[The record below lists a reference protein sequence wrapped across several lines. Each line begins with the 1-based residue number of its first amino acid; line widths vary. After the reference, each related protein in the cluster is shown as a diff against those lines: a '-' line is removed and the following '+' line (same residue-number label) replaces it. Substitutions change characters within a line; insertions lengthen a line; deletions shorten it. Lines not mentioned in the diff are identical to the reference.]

1 MDASSCSGSRAC
13 HAISAIVV
21 DVVQALIRER
31 AVNGKVDVT
40 DLERM
45 LSLVRRGTLSMDAAF
60 LAQEDRCR
68 KEHSRPKGN
77 VGARS
82 NPFQRLMVRPFEHLL
97 FGSPP
102 PFPRA
107 LLPNYFDFLDRAA
120 AAEQAAWEQICRAI
134 IQALLV
140 VHGNNLT
147 WDHFYS
153 DDRALKTLRT
163 ALNRIGRLLTTAD
176 GAQLWQKYMMRPVG
190 DHPPPTAAQLKE
202 VRQALLETQ
211 RGLSSE

>member
-1 MDASSCSGSRAC
+1 MSAPSCSGSRAC
-13 HAISAIVV
+13 HAISATVI
-21 DVVQALIRER
+21 DVVQALIRDR
-31 AVNGKVDVT
+31 AIDGRVEVA

-45 LSLVRRGTLSMDAAF
+45 LSLVRRGTMSMDAAF
-60 LAQEDRCR
+60 LAQEERCR
-68 KEHSRPKGN
+68 KDHSRPKGN

-97 FGSPP
+97 FGNPP
-102 PFPRA
+102 PFPRP
-107 LLPNYFDFLDRAA
+107 LLANYFTFI
-120 AAEQAAWEQICRAI
+120 EQALEPERDAWEKVCRAV

-153 DDRALKTLRT
+153 DQRALKTLGT
-163 ALNRIGRLLTTAD
+163 ALTRIARLLSTHD
-176 GAQLWQKYMMRPVG
+176 GARHWQEIMGRPLV
-190 DHPPPTAAQLKE
+190 DHPSATLEQVAL

-211 RGLSSE
+211 RGLNVA